1 MPAPRVFL
9 GLGSN
14 LGDREAALA
23 RAAALLGGRGFRT
36 MARSSLHLTE
46 PVGGPPQGWFLNA
59 VLQGETALTP
69 GEPGLI
75 LPHPRRHERFFVLV
89 PLVEVAPEVRD
100 PVLGLTVEEM
110 PRRCGDAHEVRRHA
124 APAR

>member
-23 RAAALLGGRGFRT
+23 RAVALLGGRGFRT
-36 MARSSLHLTE
+36 IARSSLYL
-46 PVGGPPQGWFLNA
+46 
-59 VLQGETALTP
+59 VLRAE
-69 GEPGLI
+69 I
-75 LPHPRRHERFFVLV
+75 
-89 PLVEVAPEVRD
+89 APEVRH
-100 PVLGLTVEEM
+100 PVLGLTAEEM
-110 PRRCGDAHEVRRHA
+110 RRRCGDAHEVRRQA